1 MAKRQVLS
9 KGVFAAAAASGM
21 LAMAGGYA
29 HAHTASYDETTN
41 ASGSMSG
48 HNAPSPVQVPV
59 NVCGNTV
66 DVVGAFNPA
75 VGNDCANIAS
85 NSVPETDHSEMG
97 YPGMGDPDKGYPGMA
112 ESGIGDSGMGHS
124 GEGHPAMA
132 DSGMGHSG
140 VGGSGMG
147 GSGGDGSGDG
157 YQGEEPCDEEEKPPV
172 GKPPVDKPPVDKPPA
187 GKPPV
192 DVPPSGG
199 PAEEPRGKP
208 PVEVL
213 PAADGPSATVPVV
226 ADRPATDE
234 GAVLAETGAGEV
246 GIAGALGA
254 LLIGGGA
261 LVFRR
266 TRARARAA
274 QV

>member
-1 MAKRQVLS
+1 
-9 KGVFAAAAASGM
+9 
-21 LAMAGGYA
+21 MAGGYA

-85 NSVPETDHSEMG
+85 NSVPETDHSDMG
-97 YPGMGDPDKGYPGMA
+97 YPGMGDPGQGYPGMA
-112 ESGIGDSGMGHS
+112 ESGIGDSGMGGS
-124 GEGHPAMA
+124 GQGYPGMA
-132 DSGMGHSG
+132 ESGIGD
-140 VGGSGMG
+140 SGMG
-147 GSGGDGSGDG
+147 GSGGGAGSGDG
-157 YQGEEPCDEEEKPPV
+157 YKGEEPPCDEDEKPPV
-172 GKPPVDKPPVDKPPA
+172 GKPPVDKPPA
-187 GKPPV
+187 GQPPV

-199 PAEEPRGKP
+199 PAEAPRSKP

-213 PAADGPSATVPVV
+213 PAADGPSSTVPVV

-266 TRARARAA
+266 TKARARAA

>member
-1 MAKRQVLS
+1 M
-9 KGVFAAAAASGM
+9 FAAAAASGM

-29 HAHTASYDETTN
+29 HADTASYGETTN
-41 ASGSMSG
+41 ASGSLSG
-48 HNAPSPVQVPV
+48 HNAQSPVQVPV

-75 VGNDCANIAS
+75 VGNECANIAS
-85 NSVPETDHSEMG
+85 NAPEMGHSEM
-97 YPGMGDPDKGYPGMA
+97 GYPGMA
-112 ESGIGDSGMGHS
+112 ESGINESGMDVSGQGYPGMADSGISESGMGHS
-124 GEGHPAMA
+124 G
-132 DSGMGHSG
+132 
-140 VGGSGMG
+140 MG
-147 GSGGDGSGDG
+147 GPGGDGSGE
-157 YQGEEPCDEEEKPPV
+157 YKGEEPPCDEEKPPA
-172 GKPPVDKPPVDKPPA
+172 GKPPVDKPPA

-192 DVPPSGG
+192 KVPPNDG
-199 PAEEPRGKP
+199 PAEAPRGKP

-213 PAADGPSATVPVV
+213 PAADGPSSPVPVPVV
-226 ADRPATDE
+226 ADTPATDE
-234 GAVLAETGAGEV
+234 HAVLAETGAGEV